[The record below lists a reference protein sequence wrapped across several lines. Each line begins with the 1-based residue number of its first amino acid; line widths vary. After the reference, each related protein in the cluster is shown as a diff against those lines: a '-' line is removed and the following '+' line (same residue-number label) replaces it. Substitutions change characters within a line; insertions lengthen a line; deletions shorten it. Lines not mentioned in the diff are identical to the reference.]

1 MGTKLRKFLIGF
13 ISLTVVLAIYLLY
26 NTMSKAPAV
35 DIEDTIADSNISA
48 LGGEIGKIGDVGV
61 SALIKPRFIHRD
73 KNKEIDRVFG
83 FEELLHQEKGLW
95 QVEKPYMN
103 VYQDSFNCF
112 ISADKG
118 EVQVETAVG
127 KPTPKDATFT
137 DNVVIHFLPQGGS
150 DIKESFVYFDDV
162 SFISD
167 RTLFLSEGPIK
178 FVSQDAQMLGRGLEL
193 VYNDQLK
200 HLESLRIVELESLRL
215 KSSKPIY
222 PSPTKVEPK
231 QPPESTGPQKREP
244 SLTTTQQPAVQQPTA
259 VQKPAI
265 QGKNEYY
272 RCVFSKNVVIDT
284 PEQLIFADDELLIS
298 DILWSFRQRSPRPRS
313 GQAGQAKSSSEKSSP
328 PRLSQAETG
337 RPETAEPN
345 TVSAPDTVSDIIRAE
360 SLGEKSIRPETTEPK
375 TVVSTP
381 EIAVTKQSHPATAQK
396 AFPAT
401 ARSQARRRPTPKQ
414 AAVTSAETRPEELPQ
429 QGLDTVL
436 TCDGSVVVTPM
447 SLSSP
452 LKSYFKTDSGLSS
465 PSRKSSKKLEDAKG
479 RSTLVAKNIDFNAS
493 TGDVVV
499 TGRSQLDFYTG
510 GMLAAEANQSAMPV
524 TITAQ
529 KQTKFLTASNQ
540 VVFEGDCLG
549 SMISSESNRPEKYT
563 ISAPKLTVSLSKDK
577 AKPGIASTTG
587 IEHFTA
593 SGGGVEIV
601 VSSLDPAQDEN
612 DVSQRA
618 KFTAEQIDYSA
629 STSDIIAA
637 GPTELTFYA
646 DDITDANSSTPLP
659 VVITAQKQTKYL
671 LDSQQVIFDGGC
683 LCSMTKED
691 TNFQQKYNLSAATL
705 TVNLASQESGNG
717 SQIEHLTASG
727 GVVRLA
733 TTKSA
738 GEKLLSGIELKCRQ
752 FDFDDANQIFIATG
766 QGVIK
771 FANVVAHVPQKQTSG
786 FSLRRPCW
794 ALFENFDRL
803 QYYLEKNQ
811 IIVDAKTKKINIG
824 YVPIIDGEYGQLVR
838 ATAGHVEALLYETA
852 DGQTDLAKLFAS
864 GGITFEDDKNR
875 FDGGE
880 LFYDHKKAIMKI
892 EASEAQPCIY
902 NGALVKAIEYNLK
915 TGKVRAKI
923 AGPGIMQL
931 K

>member
-35 DIEDTIADSNISA
+35 DIEDTVADSNISA

-215 KSSKPIY
+215 KSSKPTY
-222 PSPTKVEPK
+222 PLPTKVEPK

-244 SLTTTQQPAVQQPTA
+244 SLTTTQQPAIQQPTA

-265 QGKNEYY
+265 QRKNEYY

-328 PRLSQAETG
+328 PRISQAKTG

-360 SLGEKSIRPETTEPK
+360 SLGEKSIRPE
-375 TVVSTP
+375 
-381 EIAVTKQSHPATAQK
+381 
-396 AFPAT
+396 
-401 ARSQARRRPTPKQ
+401 
-414 AAVTSAETRPEELPQ
+414 ELPQ
-429 QGLDTVL
+429 QGLDTIL

-465 PSRKSSKKLEDAKG
+465 PSRKSGKKLEDAKG

-529 KQTKFLTASNQ
+529 KQTKFLPASNQ

-563 ISAPKLTVSLSKDK
+563 ISAPKLTVSPSKDK

-629 STSDIIAA
+629 STNDVVAA

-691 TNFQQKYNLSAATL
+691 TNILQKYNLSAATL